1 MLKIID
7 PKKPGKFPHQISI
20 QTHNLRNSHFCGGAL
35 LSRRW
40 ALSAAHCFT
49 EPSGAIERL
58 CRGSFCRDYAPS
70 DFDIVAGLY
79 DVESES
85 NQVNFDQNIRFL
97 IFNIE
102 KAIKDGS
109 K

>member
-1 MLKIID
+1 M
-7 PKKPGKFPHQISI
+7 
-20 QTHNLRNSHFCGGAL
+20 
-35 LSRRW
+35 SRRW

-97 IFNIE
+97 IFN
-102 KAIKDGS
+102 KKQSRTVVNS
-109 K
+109 KMTNKTSRVYGFNCIFFIS